1 MTGEKKQEQGLVVSG
16 LERRYP
22 RFQLGPVSFQLPP
35 GRALGLVGSNGA
47 GKTTLL
53 AGLAGQ
59 ARLQEGTVT
68 WNSQR
73 VRCGE
78 WRYKRQ
84 VSYVRDVPAFYGELT
99 VRQTMAFVARLHPTW
114 SPERAARLLD
124 TFQLD
129 PADRVRTLSRGMR
142 AKLGLLLAASHDVR
156 LLLLDEVTAG
166 VDADTRDDIQRFLRT
181 LVADGVAVLV
191 SSHIFEDIEQVSDD
205 ILILRRGVSVFSG
218 TLQDVQRLTVAET
231 PAPGPAELTQSASF
245 VGSWTAAGQATFLLR
260 ASLDQQAADALTAA
274 GSVRRAATIRDLYFA
289 FRERA

>member
-1 MTGEKKQEQGLVVSG
+1 MTREKEEEGLVVSG
-16 LERRYP
+16 LVRRYP

-35 GRALGLVGSNGA
+35 GRSLGLVGSNGA

-59 ARLQEGTVT
+59 ARLQEGRVT
-68 WNSQR
+68 WSGQA

-99 VRQTMAFVARLHPTW
+99 VRQTMAFVARLHATW
-114 SPERAARLLD
+114 SPERAAGLLD

-129 PADRVRTLSRGMR
+129 PADRVRALSRGMR

-166 VDADTRDDIQRFLRT
+166 VDADTRDDIQRFLRR
-181 LVADGVAVLV
+181 LVAGGVAVVV

-205 ILILRRGVSVFSG
+205 ILILRRGVPVFSG
-218 TLQDVQRLTVAET
+218 TLQDVQRLTVVET
-231 PAPGPAELTQSASF
+231 PAPGPVELTQSASI
-245 VGSWTAAGQATFLLR
+245 VGSWTAAGQVTFLLR
-260 ASLDQQAADALTAA
+260 AGLDQRAADALAAA
-274 GSVRRAATIRDLYFA
+274 GSVRRAATVRDLYFA